1 MICFDNLLSCIL
13 HSPKEITKK
22 RATLCNSAWKPSAQG
37 TLRHVVQFQ
46 IPKGHQRLFIS
57 ITSRSE
63 TANLIAHRGWAHQG
77 AKQGRHRIYGVPI
90 LSYFIFNPTKYPQ
103 SQCWGPQGLEQH
115 AFTVRMM
122 SFPRGQLVLEGA
134 KRLVI
139 AMVYGL
145 QKDHGT

>member
-1 MICFDNLLSCIL
+1 MIFFDNLLSCIL

-77 AKQGRHRIYGVPI
+77 AKQGRHRIYGVLF

-103 SQCWGPQGLEQH
+103 SQCWGTTGFRAACVHCEND
-115 AFTVRMM
+115 
-122 SFPRGQLVLEGA
+122 
-134 KRLVI
+134 VI
-139 AMVYGL
+139 S
-145 QKDHGT
+145 KGTIGS